1 MNSMIQYF
9 TAILFI
15 IISGCSASNG
25 INNPDLTG
33 SNETVFAVGYASI
46 SEQNGRTQEEKS
58 LRAMRASK
66 LDAYRE
72 LSEQIY
78 GLRISAT
85 TSLSNQQL
93 GPENTNGAVDGII
106 RGAKVIR
113 SYPVGDSY
121 VTEMELNLGLM
132 ERMKQHGEVF
142 HVPNNQQVMF

>member
-1 MNSMIQYF
+1 M
-9 TAILFI
+9 TKWLTVVLLVA
-15 IISGCSASNG
+15 ISGCSTSGAL
-25 INNPDLTG
+25 NPDLTH
-33 SNETVFAVGYASI
+33 SNEIVSAVGYASI

-93 GPENTNGAVDGII
+93 GPENTDGAVDGII

>member
-1 MNSMIQYF
+1 MIKWLIMVLL
-9 TAILFI
+9 IL
-15 IISGCSASNG
+15 ISGCSASNSG
-25 INNPDLTG
+25 SNPDLTH
-33 SNETVFAVGYASI
+33 SNERVFAVGYASI

-66 LDAYRE
+66 VDAYRE

>member
-1 MNSMIQYF
+1 MTKWLTVMLLV
-9 TAILFI
+9 A
-15 IISGCSASNG
+15 ISGCSASNG
-25 INNPDLTG
+25 ALTPDLIN
-33 SNETVFAVGYASI
+33 SNEMVFAVGYASI

-93 GPENTNGAVDGII
+93 GPENTDGAVDGVI

>member
-1 MNSMIQYF
+1 MMKWL
-9 TAILFI
+9 AVMLLVAV
-15 IISGCSASNG
+15 SGCSTSNNG
-25 INNPDLTG
+25 LNSNLTH
-33 SNETVFAVGYASI
+33 SNELVSAVGYASI

-93 GPENTNGAVDGII
+93 GPETTDGAVDGII

-113 SYPVGDSY
+113 SYPVGDNY

>member
-1 MNSMIQYF
+1 MTKWLTMVLL
-9 TAILFI
+9 IL
-15 IISGCSASNG
+15 ISGCSTLNSG
-25 INNPDLTG
+25 IHPNLTN
-33 SNETVFAVGYASI
+33 SNERVFAVGYASI

-66 LDAYRE
+66 VDAYRE

-142 HVPNNQQVMF
+142 HVPNTQQVMF

>member
-1 MNSMIQYF
+1 MTKCLIMVLL
-9 TAILFI
+9 IL
-15 IISGCSASNG
+15 ISGCSSSNSG
-25 INNPDLTG
+25 THPNLTN
-33 SNETVFAVGYASI
+33 SNERVFAVGYALI

-66 LDAYRE
+66 VDAYRE

>member
-1 MNSMIQYF
+1 MTQWLIVM
-9 TAILFI
+9 LLVV
-15 IISGCSASNG
+15 ISGCSTSNG
-25 INNPDLTG
+25 GLNPDLTH
-33 SNETVFAVGYASI
+33 SNEIVSAVGYASI
-46 SEQNGRTQEEKS
+46 SEQSGRTQEEKS

-93 GPENTNGAVDGII
+93 GPENTDGAVDGII